1 MLLCHWSLPEADGAL
16 TAISEQQQAGLF
28 WGAQLLQHTPL
39 GSPHTHTP
47 LQLVLHTALPAPL
60 PCWAGTGREKLG
72 VLLGGLQ
79 SLGRAREGRREA
91 FIITYRTEGKADKYI
106 SVGSRCTCT
115 LKRCSR
121 SDSPL
126 PSEIK
131 DLALPTFT
139 PSCFPEGTDLREG
152 ECCHLQTAQ
161 ANAPAPASSPPL
173 PLLKRLIFNVVICF
187 LQLKKSRTC
196 SQQ

>member
-1 MLLCHWSLPEADGAL
+1 MLLCHRSLPEADGAL
-16 TAISEQQQAGLF
+16 TAISEQQQARLV
-28 WGAQLLQHTPL
+28 WGAQLLQRTPL
-39 GSPHTHTP
+39 GSPHTHAP
-47 LQLVLHTALPAPL
+47 LQLVLHTPLPAPP
-60 PCWAGTGREKLG
+60 PCWAGAGREKQG
-72 VLLGGLQ
+72 ALLGGAQ

-91 FIITYRTEGKADKYI
+91 FIITYRTEDKADKYI

-161 ANAPAPASSPPL
+161 ANAPAPAPANSPPL
-173 PLLKRLIFNVVICF
+173 PLLKRLIFNVVI
-187 LQLKKSRTC
+187 
-196 SQQ
+196 